1 VKREVGVSTFMED
14 EKEKIKYIRKTLNG
28 FYKSKKLVIKLK

>member
-1 VKREVGVSTFMED
+1 MD
-14 EKEKIKYIRKTLNG
+14 EEKDKIKYIRKTLNG